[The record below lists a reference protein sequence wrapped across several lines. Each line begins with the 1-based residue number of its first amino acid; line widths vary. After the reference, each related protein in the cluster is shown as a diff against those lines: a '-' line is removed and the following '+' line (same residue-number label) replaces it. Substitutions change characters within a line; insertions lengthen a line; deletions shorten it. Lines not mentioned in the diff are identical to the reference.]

1 MQTIQWFPGHMAKTR
16 RIMRENLSQV
26 DIVLEL
32 VDARIPESA
41 RNPEIAALTAGKPVL
56 TLLNKSSLAD
66 PAVTKAWVTT
76 FRARG
81 ENALAI
87 DCATG
92 EGIGQIGTVIRQIL
106 ADKVQRYAARG
117 MSGRKLRAMVVGIP
131 NVGKSS
137 LINRLCGG
145 KKVKVEDRPG
155 VTLTKQWVPTSLGLD
170 LMDMPGVLWP
180 KFDDPRT
187 GENLAMTGAIKDDIL
202 DTEQL
207 AATLCARLMTVAPDK
222 FCARYKLERVTLSDK
237 NPHELLE
244 AVAKKRGFLLSGGVI
259 DTERAAAIVLD
270 EFRGGKIGRISLE
283 TPATDP
289 VRQDTHNAKAPATPA
304 DNAADADDPAAP
316 TAADTAQPET
326 KSAVPAEVGEGEI

>member
-1 MQTIQWFPGHMAKTR
+1 MPSQTIQWFPGHMAKTR
-16 RIMRENLSQV
+16 RLMRENLPQV

-66 PAVTKAWVTT
+66 PAATKAWIAAY
-76 FRARG
+76 RARG

-87 DCATG
+87 DCVTG
-92 EGIGQIGTVIRQIL
+92 EGIAQIGPMIRQIL
-106 ADKVQRYAARG
+106 AEKLQRYAQKG
-117 MSGRKLRAMVVGIP
+117 MSGKKLRAMMVGIP

-155 VTLTKQWVPTSLGLD
+155 VTLTKQWVPTQIGLD

-180 KFDDPRT
+180 KFDDRIT

-202 DTEQL
+202 DTETL
-207 AATLCARLMTVAPDK
+207 AAALCARLLSVAPEK
-222 FCARYKLERVTLSDK
+222 FCIRYKLDRESLRDAA
-237 NPHELLE
+237 PHELLA
-244 AVAKKRGFLLSGGVI
+244 AVAKKRGFLLSGGEL

-270 EFRGGKIGRISLE
+270 EFRGGKIGRITLE
-283 TPATDP
+283 LPDRHAE
-289 VRQDTHNAKAPATPA
+289 
-304 DNAADADDPAAP
+304 
-316 TAADTAQPET
+316 QPE
-326 KSAVPAEVGEGEI
+326 PAEAAE

>member
-76 FRARG
+76 FRAHG

-180 KFDDPRT
+180 KFDDPHT
-187 GENLAMTGAIKDDIL
+187 GENLAMTVRSRTTFSIRNSL
-202 DTEQL
+202 PPR
-207 AATLCARLMTVAPDK
+207 CA
-222 FCARYKLERVTLSDK
+222 
-237 NPHELLE
+237 
-244 AVAKKRGFLLSGGVI
+244 
-259 DTERAAAIVLD
+259 
-270 EFRGGKIGRISLE
+270 
-283 TPATDP
+283 
-289 VRQDTHNAKAPATPA
+289 QD
-304 DNAADADDPAAP
+304 
-316 TAADTAQPET
+316 
-326 KSAVPAEVGEGEI
+326 